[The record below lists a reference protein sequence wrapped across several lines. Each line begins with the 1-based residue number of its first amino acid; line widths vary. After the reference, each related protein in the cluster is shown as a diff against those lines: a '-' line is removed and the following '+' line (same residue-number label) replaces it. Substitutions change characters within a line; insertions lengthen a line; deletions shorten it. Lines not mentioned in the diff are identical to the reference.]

1 MKKTLTVLLA
11 VGSLLGAAACSAP
24 KMTSAETCA
33 RVQSITTSP
42 ASGTDKIGMTRLANQ
57 IRPIEA
63 TASAELQA
71 PLQSIVDYLD
81 EAAKKD
87 PDATKLADL
96 QSKYTSAG
104 QAFAQACSTPSG
116 APSSA
121 PQ

>member
-11 VGSLLGAAACSAP
+11 AGTLLGAAACSAP

-33 RVQSITTSP
+33 RVQSITASP
-42 ASGTDKIGMTRLANQ
+42 SSGTDKLGMTRLANQ

-63 TASAELQA
+63 ASSAELQA

-96 QSKYTSAG
+96 KNKYASAG
-104 QAFAQACSTPSG
+104 QAFAQACS